1 MKALNKE
8 ERNSAIFRF
17 SMWLLI
23 CVLIICIPVI
33 LSAYLPAEQ
42 QNIEAGENEN
52 LIEDANFEREYI
64 AVRVQDIMDLMKRR
78 EVNDIDAES
87 FNAEL
92 TNIFSDISE
101 QTVKAVNW
109 RGDMYRNIVAISEY
123 LITAN
128 RIMSA
133 SNDIR
138 EKQVSDINKIILEF
152 ESCGEDL
159 VDLSDEKRKKD
170 IYDSLDEVQEQ
181 FQKSLKMLNNYKSGL

>member
-52 LIEDANFEREYI
+52 LIEDAKFEREYI
-64 AVRVQDIMDLMKRR
+64 AVRVQEIMDLMKRR
-78 EVNDIDAES
+78 AGNDIDADS

-92 TNIFSDISE
+92 TNIFSDVSE
-101 QTVKAVNW
+101 QTVEAVNW
-109 RGDMYRNIVAISEY
+109 RGDMY
-123 LITAN
+123 
-128 RIMSA
+128 
-133 SNDIR
+133 
-138 EKQVSDINKIILEF
+138 
-152 ESCGEDL
+152 
-159 VDLSDEKRKKD
+159 
-170 IYDSLDEVQEQ
+170 
-181 FQKSLKMLNNYKSGL
+181 

>member
-133 SNDIR
+133 SNDTR

-159 VDLSDEKRKKD
+159 VDLSDEKKKKD
-170 IYDSLDEVQEQ
+170 IYESLDEVQEQ
-181 FQKSLKMLNNYKSGL
+181 FQRSLKMLNNYKSGL